1 MLFSFESLLFD
12 ENHSAVSNEKC
23 NLKANFSG
31 SSRGCIYWCFWLSRR
46 VMMLLTFIWTGRHID
61 GAPAVIP
68 PISGHLHWD
77 WILHASHLL
86 SVIIGFCIIS
96 SFFGISPIKT
106 VCTPTF
112 SFDKQLIFSPLANI
126 TIFCTT
132 LFSYLLVIHL
142 IRILEMR

>member
-12 ENHSAVSNEKC
+12 ENHSAISNKKC

-31 SSRGCIYWCFWLSRR
+31 SSRGCIYWCFWLRRR

-86 SVIIGFCIIS
+86 SVIIGFLHNIVI
-96 SFFGISPIKT
+96 FWYFADQP

-112 SFDKQLIFSPLANI
+112 SFDKQLIFSQLANI

-132 LFSYLLVIHL
+132 LFSYLLVIYL
-142 IRILEMR
+142 IRISEMR

>member
-1 MLFSFESLLFD
+1 MLFSFESLLFY

-46 VMMLLTFIWTGRHID
+46 VMMLLTFIWTGRRID

-86 SVIIGFCIIS
+86 SVIIGFCI
-96 SFFGISPIKT
+96 FWYFADQP

-112 SFDKQLIFSPLANI
+112 SFDKQLIFSSLTNI

-132 LFSYLLVIHL
+132 LFSYLLIIYL
-142 IRILEMR
+142 ISISEMR